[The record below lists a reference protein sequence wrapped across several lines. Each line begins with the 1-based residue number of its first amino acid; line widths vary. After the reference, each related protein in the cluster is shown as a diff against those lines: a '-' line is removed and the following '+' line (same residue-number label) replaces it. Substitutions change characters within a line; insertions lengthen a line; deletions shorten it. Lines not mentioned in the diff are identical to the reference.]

1 MRRGMMIVGCLF
13 LLGLLTGCA
22 SSEPAPEPAPAKPQ
36 ALNESANGK
45 TIELRVGEVVRV
57 RLHSN
62 PTTGF
67 GWEFRAPENGVIA
80 LDKNVFVPP
89 ENKNNM
95 CGVPGAHELVIRAVK
110 SGRAEL
116 RGVYRRPWEKRD
128 PAFDKA
134 FRLNFEVK

>member
-1 MRRGMMIVGCLF
+1 MKRGMFAGCLF
-13 LLGLLTGCA
+13 LLGLLTGCTPA
-22 SSEPAPEPAPAKPQ
+22 APAPGPASAEPP

-45 TIELRVGEVVRV
+45 TLKLRVGEVVRV

-67 GWEFRAPENGVIA
+67 GWEFLAPENGVVA
-80 LDKNVFVPP
+80 LDKNAFVPP

-95 CGVPGAHELVIRAVK
+95 CGVPGEHELVIRAVK

-128 PAFDKA
+128 PATDKT
-134 FRLNFEVK
+134 FLLNFEVE

>member
-1 MRRGMMIVGCLF
+1 MKRGMVVGCLL
-13 LLGLLTGCA
+13 LLGLLAGCTPA
-22 SSEPAPEPAPAKPQ
+22 SPAPGPASAEPP

-45 TIELRVGEVVRV
+45 TLKLRVGEVVRV

-67 GWEFRAPENGVIA
+67 SWEFRAPENGVIA
-80 LDKNVFVPP
+80 LDKNVFMPP

-95 CGVPGAHELVIRAVK
+95 CGVPGAHELVIRADK

>member
-1 MRRGMMIVGCLF
+1 MKRGMFAGCLF

-22 SSEPAPEPAPAKPQ
+22 PAEPAPAPPAGPP

-45 TIELRVGEVVRV
+45 TLELHVGEVVRI

-67 GWEFRAPENGVIA
+67 GWEFRAPENGVVA
-80 LDKNVFVPP
+80 LDKNAFIPP

-95 CGVPGAHELVIRAVK
+95 CGVPGEHELVIRAVK
-110 SGRAEL
+110 PGCAEL
-116 RGVYRRPWEKRD
+116 SGVYRRPWEKRD
-128 PAFDKA
+128 PATDQS
-134 FRLNFEVK
+134 FRLYFEVK